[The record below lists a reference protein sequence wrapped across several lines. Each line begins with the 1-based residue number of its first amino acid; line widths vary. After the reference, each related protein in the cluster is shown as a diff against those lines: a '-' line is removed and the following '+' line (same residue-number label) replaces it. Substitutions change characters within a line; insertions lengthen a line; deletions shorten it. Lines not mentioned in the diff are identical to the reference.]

1 MTTEEMRRRISAV
14 YDGLGWK
21 KKVANMPER
30 QVYAVFMSFEK
41 SGKFKTQAQLEA
53 LKKKKEEENGHQMSI
68 FDMWPEK
75 LIKNVDNKEEK

>member
-1 MTTEEMRRRISAV
+1 MTTEEMRRHISAM

-53 LKKKKEEENGHQMSI
+53 LKKKKEAENGHQMTL
-68 FDMWPEK
+68 DEYLK
-75 LIKNVDNKEEK
+75 TKTEEK